1 MMELIS
7 SKTNLKQ
14 KGWPS
19 ISLCEHWQKKKN
31 FKINVEILHIKLKL
45 GKPIEMQLA
54 PLKWGLN
61 KEKTN
66 YLQNPKFTNMPFA

>member
-1 MMELIS
+1 
-7 SKTNLKQ
+7 
-14 KGWPS
+14 
-19 ISLCEHWQKKKN
+19 
-31 FKINVEILHIKLKL
+31 LKL